1 MPQDKLR
8 IAVAGAGS
16 FGREHLATLARRG
29 DVTIAGVA
37 DPSEVATR
45 SAAADF
51 GAGQAF
57 EDAVTMLDAVRPD
70 GLIVASPGRTHV
82 AIATAA
88 LERDIPVL
96 LEKPV
101 GLTATDADALI
112 AAESRSK
119 AFVLPGH
126 ILRFSSPYRRTV
138 AIAQSGEL
146 GAILSVTGRNHRD
159 ESHAVR
165 YPDIDPVL
173 MTMVHDI
180 DLTLWITGGELQ
192 SVLALRR
199 PRDTFRSETLITG
212 WDSAGAMW
220 HISNAWTV
228 PTLGIPPDR
237 VEIVCERGSVE
248 MELGIAIRV
257 FGKAPREIDL
267 RSEPPDDML
276 ATEVAAFLDGVR
288 RNVHPGVVTLNDARN
303 GLRATDAILRS
314 LSTGKVVAP

>member
-1 MPQDKLR
+1 MPGDKLK
-8 IAVAGAGS
+8 IAVAGAGA
-16 FGREHLATLARRG
+16 FGREHLATLARRD
-29 DVTIAGVA
+29 DVAIAGVA
-37 DPSEVATR
+37 DPSTAATQ
-45 SAAADF
+45 AATAAF
-51 GAGQAF
+51 GAGAAF
-57 EDAVTMLDAVRPD
+57 ADAVAMLDATKPD
-70 GLIVASPGRTHV
+70 GLIVASPGHTHV

-88 LERDIPVL
+88 LERGIPVL

-101 GLTATDADALI
+101 GLTAADADALI
-112 AAESRSK
+112 AAEARSS

-159 ESHAVR
+159 DSHAVR
-165 YPDIDPVL
+165 YADIDPVL

-199 PRDTFRSETLITG
+199 PRETFRSETLITG

-228 PTLGIPPDR
+228 PTAEIPPDR

-257 FGKAPREIDL
+257 FGEKPREIDL
-267 RSEPPDDML
+267 RAEPPDDML
-276 ATEVAAFLDGVR
+276 ATEVAAFVDGVR
-288 RNVHPGVVTLNDARN
+288 RGAHPGVVTLCDARN
-303 GLRATDAILRS
+303 GLRAADAIARS
-314 LSTGKVVAP
+314 LATGGLVAP

>member
-1 MPQDKLR
+1 MPHDKLKV
-8 IAVAGAGS
+8 AVAGAGA
-16 FGREHLATLARRG
+16 FGREHLGTLARR
-29 DVTIAGVA
+29 DDIIIAGVA
-37 DPSEVATR
+37 DPSRAATD
-45 SAAADF
+45 SALASF
-51 GAGQAF
+51 GAKEGFA
-57 EDAVTMLDAVRPD
+57 DPVAMLDAVRPD
-70 GLIVASPGRTHV
+70 GLIVATPGHTHV

-88 LERDIPVL
+88 LDRDIPVL

-101 GLTATDADALI
+101 GLTAADADALI
-112 AAESRSK
+112 AAEARSN

-159 ESHAVR
+159 DTHAVR

-212 WDSAGAMW
+212 WDTAGAMW

-228 PTLGIPPDR
+228 PTTDIPPDR
-237 VEIVCERGSVE
+237 VEIVCEQGSVE

-257 FGKAPREIDL
+257 FGKSPHEIDL
-267 RSEPPDDML
+267 RSEPADDML
-276 ATEVAAFLDGVR
+276 ATELAAFLDGVR
-288 RNVHPGVVTLNDARN
+288 RGAHPGVVTLRDARN

-314 LSTGKVVAP
+314 LATGGVVAP

>member
-1 MPQDKLR
+1 MPQEKLK
-8 IAVAGAGS
+8 IAVAGVGS
-16 FGREHLATLARRG
+16 FGREHLATLARRD
-29 DVTIAGVA
+29 DVAIAGVA
-37 DPSEVATR
+37 DPSNAATDYATA
-45 SAAADF
+45 SF
-51 GAGQAF
+51 GAELGFA
-57 EDAVTMLDAVRPD
+57 DPVAMLDAVKPD
-70 GLIVASPGRTHV
+70 GLVVATPGHTHV
-82 AIATAA
+82 AIAAAA
-88 LERDIPVL
+88 LERGIPVL

-101 GLTATDADALI
+101 GLTAADADTLI
-112 AAESRSK
+112 AAEARSQ

-126 ILRFSSPYRRTV
+126 ILRFSAPYRRTV

-146 GAILSVTGRNHRD
+146 GPVLSVTGRNHRD
-159 ESHAVR
+159 DTHAVR

-199 PRDTFRSETLITG
+199 PRGTFRSETLITG

-228 PTLGIPPDR
+228 PTVDIPPDR

-257 FGKAPREIDL
+257 FGKNPREIDL
-267 RSEPPDDML
+267 RSEEPDDML
-276 ATEVAAFLDGVR
+276 ATEVAAFLDGIR
-288 RNVHPGVVTLNDARN
+288 RGVHPGAVTLNDARN

-314 LSTGKVVAP
+314 LATGEVVTL

>member
-1 MPQDKLR
+1 MPQDKLK

-16 FGREHLATLARRG
+16 FGREHLAALARR
-29 DVTIAGVA
+29 DDLTIVGVA
-37 DPSEVATR
+37 EPS
-45 SAAADF
+45 SAAADSAIASF
-51 GAGQAF
+51 GVEATFA
-57 EDAVTMLDAVRPD
+57 DPVAMLDAVEPD
-70 GLIVASPGRTHV
+70 GLIVATPGHTHV

-88 LERDIPVL
+88 LERHIPVL

-101 GLTATDADALI
+101 GLNAADADALI
-112 AAESRSK
+112 VAEARSE

-126 ILRFSSPYRRTV
+126 ILRFSSPYRRAV
-138 AIAQSGEL
+138 AIARSGEL
-146 GAILSVTGRNHRD
+146 GAVLSVTGRNHRD
-159 ESHAVR
+159 DSHAVR

-228 PTLGIPPDR
+228 PTTEIPPDR
-237 VEIVCERGSVE
+237 VEIVCEYGSVE

-257 FGKAPREIDL
+257 FGRNPREIDL

-276 ATEVAAFLDGVR
+276 ATEVAAFIDGIR
-288 RNVHPGVVTLNDARN
+288 DGAHPGVVTLQDARN

-314 LSTGKVVAP
+314 LATGGVVTL

>member
-1 MPQDKLR
+1 MPQDKLK

-16 FGREHLATLARRG
+16 FGREHLATLARRD
-29 DVTIAGVA
+29 DVAIAGVA
-37 DPSEVATR
+37 DPSDRATG
-45 SAAADF
+45 SAVADF

-57 EDAVTMLDAVRPD
+57 KDAVAMLDAVAPD
-70 GLIVASPGRTHV
+70 GVIVASPGHTHV

-88 LERDIPVL
+88 LARDIPVL

-101 GLTATDADALI
+101 GLTAADADALI
-112 AAESRSK
+112 AAEARSK

-126 ILRFSSPYRRTV
+126 ILRFSSPYQQTV

-146 GAILSVTGRNHRD
+146 GAVLSVTGRNHRD
-159 ESHAVR
+159 ESHAAR

-199 PRDTFRSETLITG
+199 PRGTFRSETLITG

-228 PTLGIPPDR
+228 PTLEIPPDR

-257 FGKAPREIDL
+257 FGRSPREIDL

-276 ATEVAAFLDGVR
+276 AAEVATFLDGVGR
-288 RNVHPGVVTLNDARN
+288 AVHPGVVTLRDARN

-314 LSTGKVVAP
+314 LSTGGVVAL

>member
-8 IAVAGAGS
+8 IAVAGAGA
-16 FGREHLATLARRG
+16 FGREHLASLALRD
-29 DVTIAGVA
+29 DVVIAGVA
-37 DPSEVATR
+37 DPSA
-45 SAAADF
+45 
-51 GAGQAF
+51 
-57 EDAVTMLDAVRPD
+57 AVTDFALASFGVKEAFADPVAMLDAVRPD
-70 GLIVASPGRTHV
+70 GLIVATPGHTHV

-88 LERDIPVL
+88 LARDIPVL

-101 GLTATDADALI
+101 GLTAADADALI
-112 AAESRSK
+112 AAEARSK

-138 AIAQSGEL
+138 AIARSGEL

-159 ESHAVR
+159 DTHAMR

-212 WDSAGAMW
+212 ADSAGAMW

-228 PTLGIPPDR
+228 PTTDIPPDR

-276 ATEVAAFLDGVR
+276 ATELTAFIDGVR
-288 RNVHPGVVTLNDARN
+288 RGAHPGVVTLNDARN

-314 LSTGKVVAP
+314 LATNGVVTL

>member
-1 MPQDKLR
+1 MPENKLK
-8 IAVAGAGS
+8 IAVAGAGA
-16 FGREHLATLARRG
+16 FGREHLGALARRD
-29 DVTIAGVA
+29 DVVIAGVA
-37 DPSEVATR
+37 DPNEAATR
-45 SAAADF
+45 AAMADF
-51 GAGQAF
+51 GAAQSFA
-57 EDAVTMLDAVRPD
+57 DAVAMLDAVRPH
-70 GLIVASPGRTHV
+70 GLIVATPGQTHV

-88 LERDIPVL
+88 LARDIPVL

-101 GLTATDADALI
+101 GLNAADAEVLI
-112 AAESRSK
+112 AAEARSR

-126 ILRFSSPYRRTV
+126 ILRFSAPYRRTV
-138 AIAQSGEL
+138 EIARSGEL

-159 ESHAVR
+159 DSHAVR

-199 PRDTFRSETLITG
+199 PRDSFRSETLITG
-212 WDSAGAMW
+212 WDSAGAAW

-228 PTLGIPPDR
+228 PTVEIPPDR
-237 VEIVCERGSVE
+237 VEIVCEAGSVE

-257 FGKAPREIDL
+257 YGRNPRVIDL
-267 RSEPPDDML
+267 RAEPADDML
-276 ATEVAAFLDGVR
+276 ATELATFLDGVR
-288 RNVHPGVVTLNDARN
+288 RGAHPGVVTLIDARN

-314 LSTGKVVAP
+314 LATGGLVAP